1 VRETNLVKSL
11 DNTSQQLII
20 LPTEHCNFRCTYC
33 YEDFNIGRMRPAIVS
48 GIKTLIE
55 KRAPD
60 LKYLQVSWFGG
71 EPLLAKNIVMD
82 IMQHANRLAKIHK
95 FELGSSITTNAYLL
109 SNDTFSDLCS
119 VNVLRYQITLD
130 GPQAVHDR
138 TRIRADGAGTF
149 ETIFRNIEHIH
160 HTKNPVKVVLRVHYS
175 EANYELIP
183 ELLTRLSEIC
193 KVDDRFQVHLKS
205 IENLGGSNSNNIRTW
220 GNGRR
225 AELHEKLSKF
235 IPDSSVIKFD
245 EYMCYASKPNSLVI
259 RADGSLAKCTVAFSS
274 PKNNIGTINEEGEID
289 IDKNKTAY
297 WIRGLFSGNQAELG
311 CPAND
316 QGIRITE
323 IRGQQ

>member
-1 VRETNLVKSL
+1 MIETNLVKSL
-11 DNTSQQLII
+11 DNTSQQLIL

-33 YEDFNIGRMRPAIVS
+33 YEDFNIGRMSPTIVR

-60 LKYLQVSWFGG
+60 LKHLQISWFGG

-82 IMQHANRLAKIHK
+82 IMQHANKLAELHK

-109 SNDTFSDLCS
+109 SSDTLSELCA

-130 GPQAVHDR
+130 GPQTVHDKS
-138 TRIRADGAGTF
+138 RIRADGAGTF

-160 HTKNPVKVVLRVHYS
+160 HSKSPVKVVLRVHYS
-175 EANYELIP
+175 EVNYEFLP
-183 ELLTRLSEIC
+183 ELLNKLSEIC
-193 KVDDRFQVHLKS
+193 KADDRFQVHLKS
-205 IENLGGSNSNNIRTW
+205 IENLGGHNSQNIRKW
-220 GNGRR
+220 DADRR
-225 AELHEKLSKF
+225 TEIHEKLSKLL
-235 IPDSSVIKFD
+235 PDSSIIKFE

-259 RADGSLAKCTVAFSS
+259 RADGSLAKCTVAFSNS
-274 PKNNIGTINEEGEID
+274 KNNLGKINEEGEID
-289 IDKNKTAY
+289 IDQNKTAY

-316 QGIRITE
+316 RGIRLTE
-323 IRGQQ
+323 IRNQQ